1 MNWDVA
7 FQKSSRSMGEG
18 VVLRDEKGE
27 GILAVAQF
35 LPQVTDPS
43 MAKVVALWKAV
54 QICGEL
60 GYTKVVFEGN
70 SLLITESLNQCFP
83 CLKNYGQI
91 IEDTRV
97 VLKSFHFFTVQ
108 HVKRGANQAAHMLAT
123 LALSQLINCI
133 WRGACPSVI
142 HHIVMTEQVSS

>member
-1 MNWDVA
+1 
-7 FQKSSRSMGEG
+7 MGVG
-18 VVLRDEKGE
+18 AVLRDEKGE
-27 GILAVAQF
+27 VILVMAQF

-43 MAKVVALWKAV
+43 MVEAVASWKAV
-54 QICGEL
+54 QIFGEL
-60 GYTKVVFEGN
+60 GYTKVVFEGD
-70 SLLITESLNQCFP
+70 SFLIVKSLNQGFP

-91 IEDTRV
+91 IEDTQV

-123 LALSQLINCI
+123 LALSQLINYV

-142 HHIVMTEQVSS
+142 HHIVMTE